1 MPRRT
6 WRARPAAG
14 RWCCCS
20 ATAQPTTWTCTM
32 HATWPRTSGAPAP
45 TPHAPAS
52 RRPCWTRPPCVICHV
67 RWPIASRRPAEAARA
82 LNPPS
87 TRPIRR
93 QASNHSRMPGFPGLP
108 SRRQGSATI
117 PTSVREDLPREAHIA
132 SLLEIASRVRGA
144 IYLYALIWVVISQTG
159 HFYERHTT
167 FVLAN
172 AAGLF
177 VVGVMRTLLHLKLA
191 VLLRSDFERTARAF
205 RVLTSVHCLHWGL
218 LCAITLQWKEA
229 EALRP
234 YMLLVGVGVAQGGTM
249 MISIDRVLGVAYP
262 MAGLTPVVLAALMNP
277 TRDNL
282 VLATMCVIFG
292 LYVVASAR
300 VVSNDYWSGQVA
312 RLTSEERARQLEIVS
327 ITDSLTQLPNRLF
340 FNQQFAVEWAEARR
354 LAQPLAVAVVDLD
367 HFKRINDRYGHLFGD
382 VCLRAAA
389 DALQDELKR
398 PSDLVAR
405 YGGEEFVLLLR
416 NTDLEGAVAVA
427 NRLAER
433 MRGVELARA
442 GHSVGLSCSIGVC
455 ATVPLAEQ
463 DPDSLLQRADEALYR
478 AKHLGRDQVVAL
490 GDKDRADRGEP
501 ALTA

>member
-1 MPRRT
+1 
-6 WRARPAAG
+6 
-14 RWCCCS
+14 
-20 ATAQPTTWTCTM
+20 
-32 HATWPRTSGAPAP
+32 
-45 TPHAPAS
+45 
-52 RRPCWTRPPCVICHV
+52 
-67 RWPIASRRPAEAARA
+67 
-82 LNPPS
+82 
-87 TRPIRR
+87 
-93 QASNHSRMPGFPGLP
+93 
-108 SRRQGSATI
+108 
-117 PTSVREDLPREAHIA
+117 
-132 SLLEIASRVRGA
+132 
-144 IYLYALIWVVISQTG
+144 
-159 HFYERHTT
+159 
-167 FVLAN
+167 
-172 AAGLF
+172 
-177 VVGVMRTLLHLKLA
+177 
-191 VLLRSDFERTARAF
+191 
-205 RVLTSVHCLHWGL
+205 
-218 LCAITLQWKEA
+218 
-229 EALRP
+229 
-234 YMLLVGVGVAQGGTM
+234 M